1 MCFPFFSRNLI
12 SYRTKDR
19 DTVIQLQFTMRALF
33 NQRCSY
39 CLQDDEN
46 VMLNGDDVMYLLPSA
61 DNEYS
66 EDISFEDEEDVCRCV
81 TITENLEFEEPN
93 LNMKELKWNRNI

>member
-1 MCFPFFSRNLI
+1 
-12 SYRTKDR
+12 
-19 DTVIQLQFTMRALF
+19 MRALF

-61 DNEYS
+61 DKEYS

-93 LNMKELKWNRNI
+93 LNLKELKWNRYI